1 MPKNLKGGKG
11 AKKRGNEDSFRSQRG
26 SIQIQRFIDSLRDG
40 TAEQKQLTIGKVVK
54 LNGSNACVYCDGYDQ
69 NGISISGNVK
79 KGKPRLQDNHIV
91 LLEGGQ
97 IIAIIERKWIP
108 QIESAMGSMFDPKIK
123 HTDTDEISGGGGGF
137 DFEESSEEELDI
149 DEI

>member
-26 SIQIQRFIDSLRDG
+26 SLQIQRYLESLRDG

-54 LNGSNACVYCDGYDQ
+54 LNGSNACVYSNGYEQ

-91 LLEGGQ
+91 LLEDGQ
-97 IIAIIERKWIP
+97 IIAIVDRKWISD
-108 QIESAMGSMFDPKIK
+108 IENAMGSSFDPRIK
-123 HTDTDEISGGGGGF
+123 YVETDGIPGGGGGF
-137 DFEESSEEELDI
+137 DFAESSE
-149 DEI
+149 DEFDVDGI

>member
-11 AKKRGNEDSFRSQRG
+11 AKKGGNKESIRCQRSRMETDKFLVAC
-26 SIQIQRFIDSLRDG
+26 RNG
-40 TAEQKQLTIGKVVK
+40 TRQEKQYELGKVVK
-54 LNGSNACVYCDGYDQ
+54 LNGSNACVYFDGYEQ

-79 KGKPRLQDNHIV
+79 KGKPRLQDNHVV

-97 IIAIIERKWIP
+97 IVAIIDRRWIP
-108 QIESAMGSMFDPKIK
+108 EIESAMGSSFDPRIK
-123 HTDTDEISGGGGGF
+123 QNDSDDVNGAGGGF
-137 DFEESSEEELDI
+137 DFAESSDEDLDI